1 MSSGSIRPAPFPID
15 TIQGVL
21 FDLDGT
27 LVDSAPDLLAAV
39 NRVLADAGRAP
50 LDLMTFRPVVS
61 KGARA
66 MLTLAFPD
74 DDLSQREQPISLL
87 LAYYAGAIAQYTRP
101 FDGIESLLAR
111 IEDAGKRWGIVT
123 NKSTAL
129 AREVVMAMGW
139 SERCGVLVGGD
150 TLPVSKPDPAPL
162 LHACAQLRIDSARCI
177 YVGDD
182 QRDIQAALAAGMP
195 SAVALWGY
203 RGTHEDPHAWGADI
217 AIDAPGDLL
226 AGDGRSTMSPSRVRD

>member
-1 MSSGSIRPAPFPID
+1 MNSGSILPDAFSLDEIH
-15 TIQGVL
+15 GVL

-27 LVDSAPDLLAAV
+27 LVDSAPDLLAAA
-39 NRVLADAGRAP
+39 NRVLADAGRAA
-50 LDLMTFRPVVS
+50 LDLATFRPVVS

-74 DDLSQREQPISLL
+74 DDMSQREQRISSLI
-87 LAYYAGAIAQYTRP
+87 AYYGGAIAQCTRP

-111 IEDAGKRWGIVT
+111 IEGAGKRWGIVT

-139 SERCGVLVGGD
+139 SERCGILVGGD

-162 LHACAQLRIDSARCI
+162 LHACTKLRIDPARCI

-182 QRDIQAALAAGMP
+182 QRDIQAARAACMP

-203 RGTHEDPHAWGADI
+203 RQAHENPHAWGANI
-217 AIDAPGDLL
+217 AIHAPGDLF
-226 AGDGRSTMSPSRVRD
+226 GKTGSPATIASRGSN